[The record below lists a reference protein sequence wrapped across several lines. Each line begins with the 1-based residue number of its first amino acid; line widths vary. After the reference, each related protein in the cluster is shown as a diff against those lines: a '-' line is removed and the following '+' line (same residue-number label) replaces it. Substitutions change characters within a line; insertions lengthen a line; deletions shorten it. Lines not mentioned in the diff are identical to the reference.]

1 MYVGAPAYSVRVSRV
16 ADDAH
21 RPPLRG
27 FAAAAQFAPA
37 ARAAYEA
44 DTRTDGR
51 TRHRF
56 NMLTNACAV
65 RATMNVYGDVAFGRV
80 NEVGGVA

>member
-1 MYVGAPAYSVRVSRV
+1 MRIARRCAALLLQRSLL
-16 ADDAH
+16 
-21 RPPLRG
+21 LR
-27 FAAAAQFAPA
+27 
-37 ARAAYEA
+37 RALLLRQ
-44 DTRTDGR
+44 THGR

-65 RATMNVYGDVAFGRV
+65 RATMNVYGDGAFSGSIVARV